1 MKKFRWVIFAVLI
14 IAILAVTV
22 PVVIGCNY
30 TYMCEDDFATE
41 SGAQDAAAFY
51 GSNFIGA
58 LHKVHD
64 YAMTN
69 QGTYVPTFLLH
80 FVRAYSRWGFTGFH
94 AVMIL
99 NAVFFILALLLLIKA
114 LLKDNYSTL
123 LLLLAATIFAFSVVG
138 TDSDKELFFWY
149 TGALTYTLELSLA
162 FITLAFCILFKNTTD
177 PVKRR
182 ICLIISM
189 ISGFIASGG
198 SLEVT
203 APNCAWLLLLLIL
216 CRQEVKK
223 RKILLLPF
231 IISFAGALINVL
243 APGNFVRAK
252 DASKAGHITLADAIR
267 DTFTCYH
274 DETAAIFGSAL
285 FVAVLAAVF
294 IVCMLYRTKIFHY
307 GISNVRILLLV
318 PVTFLIQYFTMFPVV
333 FGYHSTSLDSL
344 RTTATYEI
352 VARFM
357 YLFYTVC
364 LAQWCSEHL
373 RTKAMTALPM
383 AAAAVIAVIVF
394 AASGNKEQDFTN
406 GFTGEILS
414 DYCSGKMKTVY
425 ETRKFIMTSL
435 WNAEDGTDVVM
446 TVPLRMDFKSMYG
459 MGLTDDVNSMCN
471 KSAAGLFYL
480 NSVSITYVDPE

>member
-123 LLLLAATIFAFSVVG
+123 LLLLAATISAFSVVG

-189 ISGFIASGG
+189 VSGFIASGG

-223 RKILLLPF
+223 QKILIWPF

-243 APGNFVRAK
+243 APGNFVRANN
-252 DASKAGHITLADAIR
+252 ASNAGHVTLADAIR

-285 FVAVLAAVF
+285 FVVVLAAVF
-294 IVCMLYRTKIFHY
+294 IICILCRTKIFRN
-307 GISNVRILLLV
+307 GISNARILLLV
-318 PVTFLIQYFTMFPVV
+318 PAVFLIQYFTMFPVV
-333 FGYHSTSLDSL
+333 FGYHSTSLISL
-344 RTTATYEI
+344 RTTGTYEI

-373 RTKAMTALPM
+373 KTKVTAAVPM
-383 AAAAVIAVIVF
+383 VTAAVIAIIVF
-394 AASGNKEQDFTN
+394 AASGSKGQDFTN
-406 GFTGEILS
+406 GFTGEI
-414 DYCSGKMKTVY
+414 CQ
-425 ETRKFIMTSL
+425 II
-435 WNAEDGTDVVM
+435 AVV
-446 TVPLRMDFKSMYG
+446 P
-459 MGLTDDVNSMCN
+459 
-471 KSAAGLFYL
+471 
-480 NSVSITYVDPE
+480 